1 MYIFPIHIDY
11 LLREIIYLD
20 IDNPAEVKRLKLW
33 SQGGGDGNPAFQNA
47 DSLPRGSRSN
57 AQCPQGTHSHLYSSS
72 TVAHILFWLSEA
84 FRFPSG
90 AQSYTQEKH
99 SDARLMSIVYMVSSR
114 PIMAT

>member
-1 MYIFPIHIDY
+1 MVARPFRMLTPYPEDPDPMLSAHM
-11 LLREIIYLD
+11 
-20 IDNPAEVKRLKLW
+20 
-33 SQGGGDGNPAFQNA
+33 
-47 DSLPRGSRSN
+47 
-57 AQCPQGTHSHLYSSS
+57 GTHSQLYSSS
-72 TVAHILFWLSEA
+72 TMAHILFWLSEA